1 MAFTAME
8 VEVVVAGETELD
20 AEEETAEVEVDI
32 VDEVKELEVEVESE
46 GEDEETKELELELV
60 DEVKE
65 LEVSSEEDDDELE
78 LEVEEVIGVEEVIV
92 DDFDPRY
99 TKAPTDATRTITTII
114 TTTTIVPI
122 ARFCFKR

>member
-1 MAFTAME
+1 MAFTATE
-8 VEVVVAGETELD
+8 VEVVVVGETELD
-20 AEEETAEVEVDI
+20 DEEETADVEVDI
-32 VDEVKELEVEVESE
+32 
-46 GEDEETKELELELV
+46 V